1 MANQGHPTICTEK
14 ILMKYLV
21 TNQKMMAKAPQF
33 VKQKI
38 VTTFCMVGL
47 APKTLDIAQIVFKK
61 PQCVAYLLQYVHN
74 KASFYL

>member
-47 APKTLDIAQIVFKK
+47 APKTLDIAQIVSKR
-61 PQCVAYLLQYVHN
+61 PQYVHN